1 LTSSTTIALKKD
13 PILFERKLEN
23 ATEGLTREY
32 HNQFN
37 KLSKEDA
44 LALVDYIISLK
55 TEVNPSDNYRK
66 SVIKIIGKFMMFC
79 RRSTDKPLV
88 QLSRDDVLAFLDR

>member
-1 LTSSTTIALKKD
+1 MQIENLTSSTTIALKKD
-13 PILFERKLEN
+13 SILFERKLET

-37 KLSKEDA
+37 NLSKEDA
-44 LALVDYIISLK
+44 LTLMDYIISLK

-66 SVIKIIGKFMMFC
+66 SVCKGGC
-79 RRSTDKPLV
+79 REINSGRFESFR
-88 QLSRDDVLAFLDR
+88 QCY